1 MRASLRLRA
10 VAALGTSLL
19 LASTLGCSGG
29 DDGDSTST
37 SGSAASSVAPTVTEE
52 PTSTTEV
59 TATTDPA
66 TTTTEVP
73 GPVYPLTGL
82 PVTDPT
88 AAARPAMVV
97 KIDNNIKARPQS
109 GLNAADI
116 VFEEIVEVQTRFAAV
131 FHSRGSDPVGPI
143 RSGRTQ
149 DVDLLGSFNQPLFV
163 WSGGNPG
170 VTRVIG
176 DSDLV
181 DLSALKGGVWSGG
194 GFYRADDRPSPHDEY
209 AQSSMLWS
217 LAPPDA
223 GPPPQQF
230 QYRDDGETAD
240 GEPAIGTDGDM
251 DGLAVEWR
259 YDPDTDQ
266 YARTNGGQVH
276 SDALSGPI
284 TSQNVIV
291 MVVVYRPSPVDARSP
306 EAQTIGSG
314 EALVF
319 TGGVLVRG
327 TWTRTDRYSPITLT
341 DAGGNPILLTPGRT
355 WVELARAGTFETVI

>member
-1 MRASLRLRA
+1 MRASLRLSA
-10 VAALGTSLL
+10 FAALGSSLL
-19 LASTLGCSGG
+19 LASTLGCSGSG
-29 DDGDSTST
+29 DDATAT
-37 SGSAASSVAPTVTEE
+37 SGSAASSVE
-52 PTSTTEV
+52 PTATLEPSSTTEV

-66 TTTTEVP
+66 TTTTEPP

-82 PVTDPT
+82 PVTDPS

-109 GLNAADI
+109 GLNEADI

-181 DLSALKGGVWSGG
+181 DLSALKSGVWGGG
-194 GFYRADDRPSPHDEY
+194 GFYRSDDRPSPHDEY
-209 AQSSMLWS
+209 AQSSMLWT

-230 QYRDDGETAD
+230 QYRDDDEAAD

-266 YARTNGGQVH
+266 YARTNDGAVH
-276 SDALSGPI
+276 SDALSGPV
-284 TSQNVIV
+284 TTQNVIV

-327 TWTRTDRYSPITLT
+327 TWTRADRYSPITLT

-355 WVELARAGTFETVI
+355 WVELARSGTFETVV